1 MYLIYFPTPINPN
14 TICKRPDSINTAR
27 IMGNALL
34 IDPSKLDRISAIKT
48 MLTAVIGAVGPD
60 IWVGVPPKKAAK
72 KLIKIAPY
80 KPALGPNPELNPN
93 ASASGR
99 ATIPAV
105 MPPKKSPL
113 KFVKSNFK
121 MLLNIGSK
129 IRNNF

>member
-1 MYLIYFPTPINPN
+1 MPN
-14 TICKRPDSINTAR
+14 TICKRPDSKNTAR

-34 IDPSKLDRISAIKT
+34 IDPSKLDKISAIKT
-48 MLTAVIGAVGPD
+48 ILTAVIGAVGPD

-80 KPALGPNPELNPN
+80 KPALGPNPELKPN

-105 MPPKKSPL
+105 IPPKKSPL
-113 KFVKSNFK
+113 KFEKSNFNTF
-121 MLLNIGSK
+121 LNTTTKNINNFQLITFSK
-129 IRNNF
+129 I

>member
-1 MYLIYFPTPINPN
+1 
-14 TICKRPDSINTAR
+14 
-27 IMGNALL
+27 
-34 IDPSKLDRISAIKT
+34 LDKISAIKT

-105 MPPKKSPL
+105 IPPKKSPL
-113 KFVKSNFK
+113 KLEISNFSTS
-121 MLLNIGSK
+121 LNMAAK
-129 IRNNF
+129 IINYFEF